1 MTAIGRSF
9 SIDLKLLTGLARVNG
24 REDSSVK
31 KNRDEGSVHGSRV
44 LSTVVGYG
52 DEGDER
58 LWFQPGIC

>member
-1 MTAIGRSF
+1 MENGGAH
-9 SIDLKLLTGLARVNG
+9 DEACCQGLARVNG